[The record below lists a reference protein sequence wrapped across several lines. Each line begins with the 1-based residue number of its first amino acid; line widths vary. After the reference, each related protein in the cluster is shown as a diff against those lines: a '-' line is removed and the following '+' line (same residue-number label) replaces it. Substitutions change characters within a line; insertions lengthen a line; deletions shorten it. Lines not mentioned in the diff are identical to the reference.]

1 MPGGAG
7 RAIIDFVRW
16 WFALPLVLLCGLMLY
31 ILLWL
36 FRPRPGLYAGRFAV
50 MALPLLG

>member
-7 RAIIDFVRW
+7 RAIIDFARW

-31 ILLWL
+31 LLLWL
-36 FRPRPGLYAGRFAV
+36 FTRDQDYTLDD
-50 MALPLLG
+50 LL

>member
-36 FRPRPGLYAGRFAV
+36 FARDQDYTLDD
-50 MALPLLG
+50 LL

>member
-7 RAIIDFVRW
+7 RAIIDFVRR

-31 ILLWL
+31 LLLWL
-36 FRPRPGLYAGRFAV
+36 FVRDQDYTLDD
-50 MALPLLG
+50 LL